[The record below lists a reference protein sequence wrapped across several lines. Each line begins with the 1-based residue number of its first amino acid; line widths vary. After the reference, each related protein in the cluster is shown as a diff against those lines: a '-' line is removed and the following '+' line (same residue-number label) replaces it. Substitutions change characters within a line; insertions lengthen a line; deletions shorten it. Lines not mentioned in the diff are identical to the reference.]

1 MKRLL
6 FALPVLLLAA
16 AVFFVYSISHL
27 RPDLYRVQVQQYL
40 KENFQQ
46 DVELGTLSIQWKGI
60 HPTFM
65 ADGFT
70 VKNSATH
77 QVLFQA
83 KKARAAVRLSG
94 ILLGQF
100 VIDRLI
106 LEETHFSFL
115 RQENGDWNWDFSGR
129 KKSKFSVLSLAGWK
143 IRIESFEA
151 PDASLYYADQSQ
163 LPYFHQE
170 WKGLKILL
178 YQLSEGACKV
188 RITPL
193 HQGLVKKL
201 ELSLISPQ
209 QLFLRGDFGPYG
221 TGEGDVQNPFQDA
234 HFRLK
239 LTLQGVDLKVSPV
252 EGKATLDIEAF
263 GEGFHPDSLKRTLI
277 VKGETV
283 IKEGRLF
290 SRHLAG
296 ELLKT
301 ISPMPG
307 FSGLTR
313 QAFKGDFAAFSQS
326 GGTPFQNLKADFRLS
341 NGSLFTENLE
351 IDSLYYRVK
360 ADGILHLIENRLELK
375 GDCFFTGA
383 FAEHLISR
391 ARDMEVLANVQKELQ
406 VPFFYKGPA
415 SELKPSADLFYIA
428 NRLIQFRGEQLASR
442 GVQKI
447 NEFLEAN
454 RK

>member
-6 FALPVLLLAA
+6 FALPVLLIAA
-16 AVFFVYSISHL
+16 AAFLVYSLSHL
-27 RPDLYRVQVQQYL
+27 RPDLYRLQVQEYL

-46 DVELGTLSIQWKGI
+46 DVDLGALSVKWKGI

-65 ADGFT
+65 ADGFA
-70 VKNSATH
+70 VKNAATH

-83 KKARAAVRLSG
+83 KKARASVRLSG
-94 ILLGQF
+94 MLLGQF
-100 VIDRLI
+100 VIERLI
-106 LEETHFSFL
+106 LEDTHFSFL
-115 RQENGDWNWDFSGR
+115 RQENGDWNWDFTGR

-151 PDASLYYADQSQ
+151 PDASVYYADQSL

-193 HQGLVKKL
+193 HDGLIKKL

-209 QLFLRGDFGPYG
+209 QLFLRGDFGSYG
-221 TGEGDVQNPFQDA
+221 IGEGDVQNPFQDA
-234 HFRLK
+234 QFRLK
-239 LTLQGVDLKVSPV
+239 LALQGVALKAISL
-252 EGKATLDIEAF
+252 EGRGSFDIEAF
-263 GEGFHPDSLKRTLI
+263 GEGVHPESMKRTLI
-277 VKGETV
+277 LKGETQ

-290 SRHLAG
+290 SRNLPS

-307 FSGLTR
+307 FSNLTR
-313 QAFKGDFAAFSQS
+313 QPFKGNFAGFSQS

-341 NGSLFTENLE
+341 NGKLFTENLE
-351 IDSLYYRVK
+351 LDSPYYRVRG
-360 ADGILHLIENRLELK
+360 DGIFYLIENRLELK
-375 GDCFFTGA
+375 GDCFFAGE
-383 FAEHLISR
+383 FAAHLISR
-391 ARDMEVLANVQKELQ
+391 VHDMEVLANEQKELQ
-406 VPFFYKGPA
+406 VPFSYKGPA
-415 SELKPSADLFYIA
+415 ADLKPSADLLYIA